1 MKKIILFIFVV
12 VLLNGCAE
20 YSSFLGPSITVAKTG
35 NIARAGSTFAA
46 SYGFK
51 QGTGLSAQSLV
62 DQNSELRECK
72 TVHSAELNK
81 IFFSTLD
88 EIDCVRSDPS
98 ILR

>member
-1 MKKIILFIFVV
+1 MRKIILFIFVS

-35 NIARAGSTFAA
+35 NITRAGSTLAA
-46 SYGFK
+46 SYGVEY
-51 QGTGLSAQSLV
+51 GTGLSTKELV
-62 DQNSELRECK
+62 NESTELRECEIL
-72 TVHSAELNK
+72 HSAELNQ

-88 EIDCVRSDPS
+88 ELDCVRYDPS